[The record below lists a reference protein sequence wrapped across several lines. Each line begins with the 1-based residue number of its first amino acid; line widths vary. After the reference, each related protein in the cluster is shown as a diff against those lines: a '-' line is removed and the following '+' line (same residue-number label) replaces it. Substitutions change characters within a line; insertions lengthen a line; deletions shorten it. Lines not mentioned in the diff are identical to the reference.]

1 MSKISNALIDNA
13 EDLDTVIQTL
23 NMPKIIIKHQVV

>member
-13 EDLDTVIQTL
+13 EDLDTVIQTCNL
-23 NMPKIIIKHQVV
+23 ICQKLF